1 MKTILFIFLFTFS
14 AVTMVQSEEYLLDLP
29 LTRSVMNLEKGVLKK
44 NSSYNEP
51 LGGVLFPTKIRIH
64 NEHGTYFHEMEYEDK
79 QIIKKELLLLHD
91 RPEQISFYWPGDP
104 APRLIVLSKLS
115 MSVVITTVASFDKER
130 NGGDGMNNFTEL
142 ICEYG
147 SYRNKN

>member
-1 MKTILFIFLFTFS
+1 
-14 AVTMVQSEEYLLDLP
+14 MVQAEEYLLDIP

-44 NSSYNEP
+44 NASYKEP

-64 NEHGTYFHEMEYEDK
+64 NERGTYFHEMEYEDK
-79 QIIKKELLLLHD
+79 QVIKKELLLLHD
-91 RPEQISFYWPGDP
+91 KPEQISFYWPGDS

-130 NGGDGMNNFTEL
+130 NGGDGKNNFTEL

>member
-1 MKTILFIFLFTFS
+1 MLC
-14 AVTMVQSEEYLLDLP
+14 AVTMLQAEEYLLDLP
-29 LTRSVMNLEKGVLKK
+29 LTRSVMHLEKGVLKK
-44 NSSYNEP
+44 DSSKPDYV
-51 LGGVLFPTKIRIH
+51 GGALAPTKIRIYK
-64 NEHGTYFHEMEYEDK
+64 EHGTYFHEMEYEDK

-115 MSVVITTVASFDKER
+115 MSIVITTVASFDKER
-130 NGGDGMNNFTEL
+130 NGGDGINNFTEL
-142 ICEYG
+142 LTQYG